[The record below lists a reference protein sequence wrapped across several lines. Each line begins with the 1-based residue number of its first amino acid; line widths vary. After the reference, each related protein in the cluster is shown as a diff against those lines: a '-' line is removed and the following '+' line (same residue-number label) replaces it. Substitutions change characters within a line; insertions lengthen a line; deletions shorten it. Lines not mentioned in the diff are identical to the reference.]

1 VVDYFATLG
10 EPRRPWIDPDQL
22 KTKFMALSQEAHP
35 DHSPKSE
42 DRQKAQDRYTVLN
55 SAYQTL
61 REPKERLAHL
71 LELETGSRPAAI
83 QTAPGEL
90 MNLFLEMGA
99 VCREADK
106 FLGHKRTVTS
116 PLLQVEL
123 FSQAQ
128 ELTGKVQ
135 QLQQEVRKRIHEA
148 EGHLRQLDQEEIG
161 NAEAGGHSKRK
172 RLEESYRTFSYLT
185 RWSAQLQERV
195 VQLAL

>member
-1 VVDYFATLG
+1 VVDYFATFG

-22 KTKFMALSQEAHP
+22 KAKFMVLSQEAHP
-35 DHSPKSE
+35 DHSPRSE
-42 DRQKAQDRYTVLN
+42 ERQKAQDRYTLLN

-83 QTAPGEL
+83 QSAPGEL
-90 MNLFLEMGA
+90 MNLFLEIGGL
-99 VCREADK
+99 CRETDK
-106 FLGHKRTVTS
+106 FLEQKRTVTS

-123 FSQAQ
+123 FGQTQ
-128 ELTGKVQ
+128 ELTGKLQ

-148 EGHLRQLDQEEIG
+148 EAHLRQLNQEEVG
-161 NAEAGGHSKRK
+161 KPDAGGDSRRK
-172 RLEESYRTFSYLT
+172 RLEDSYRTFSYLS